1 MKDIFALVDCN
12 SFYVSCERIFR
23 PDLEGKPVGVLSNND
38 GCIVALSKE
47 LKDLGIK
54 RGTPAFQIA
63 HLVKKHNIIL
73 FSSNY
78 TLYGDISA
86 RIMNVLSMFT
96 PDLEIYSIDEAFLS
110 LKGME
115 HFDLEKYAK
124 EIKDIVWKWIGVPVS
139 VGIGETKTLAK
150 IANHIAKK
158 YKKFAGVFNLLN
170 HPQKKLVLSYVKVS
184 DIWGIGNKYA
194 QKLNRFGIHTVS
206 QFIECD
212 ENFIEKEMTIVGLK
226 TLKELKGYSCIVL
239 DDYAKSKKQIISSKS
254 FGKPISDFDDLMQ
267 AISSYLE
274 IALEKLRNQRS
285 VASQIMIFLTT
296 NPFKNSSQYANYVSA
311 SLEIPSAYSPTFI
324 QIGRKLLKSIYKEGY
339 QYKKVGVMISNIQN
353 ENEAELDFF
362 KTAYIDDKHKD
373 VMEVF
378 DKINRING
386 RNTIYYSSSGINR
399 KWEMRREFLSKRY
412 TTNWKELPIV
422 KAI

>member
-1 MKDIFALVDCN
+1 V
-12 SFYVSCERIFR
+12 
-23 PDLEGKPVGVLSNND
+23 
-38 GCIVALSKE
+38 
-47 LKDLGIK
+47 
-54 RGTPAFQIA
+54 
-63 HLVKKHNIIL
+63 
-73 FSSNY
+73 
-78 TLYGDISA
+78 
-86 RIMNVLSMFT
+86 
-96 PDLEIYSIDEAFLS
+96 
-110 LKGME
+110 
-115 HFDLEKYAK
+115 
-124 EIKDIVWKWIGVPVS
+124 
-139 VGIGETKTLAK
+139 
-150 IANHIAKK
+150 
-158 YKKFAGVFNLLN
+158 
-170 HPQKKLVLSYVKVS
+170 
-184 DIWGIGNKYA
+184 
-194 QKLNRFGIHTVS
+194 
-206 QFIECD
+206 
-212 ENFIEKEMTIVGLK
+212 
-226 TLKELKGYSCIVL
+226 
-239 DDYAKSKKQIISSKS
+239 KSKKQIISSKS

-373 VMEVF
+373 VMDVF

>member
-1 MKDIFALVDCN
+1 MTDIFALVDCN

-23 PDLEGKPVGVLSNND
+23 PDLNKKPVGVLSNND

-47 LKDLGIK
+47 LKNLGIK
-54 RGTPAFQIA
+54 RGTPAFRIS
-63 HLVKKHNIIL
+63 HLIKKHHITL

-110 LKGME
+110 FKGME
-115 HFDLEKYAK
+115 YFDLEKYAK
-124 EIKDIVWKWIGVPVS
+124 EIKDIVWKWVGVPVS
-139 VGIGETKTLAK
+139 IGIGETKTLAK

-158 YKKFAGVFNLLN
+158 YDKFGGIFNLVN

-194 QKLNRFGIHTVS
+194 EKLNRFGILNAS
-206 QFIECD
+206 QFIDCD
-212 ENFIEKEMTIVGLK
+212 EDFIEKEMTIVGLK
-226 TLKELKGYSCIVL
+226 TLKELKGVSCIVL
-239 DDYAKSKKQIISSKS
+239 DDYVKSKKQIISSKS

-274 IALEKLRNQRS
+274 IALEKLRKQHS
-285 VASQIMIFLTT
+285 VAGQMMIFLTT

-311 SLEIPSAYSPTFI
+311 SLEIPSAYSPGFI
-324 QIGRKLLKSIYKEGY
+324 QIGRRLLKSIYKEGY
-339 QYKKVGVMISNIQN
+339 QYKKVGVMISDIQK
-353 ENEAELDFF
+353 EEEAELDFF
-362 KTAYIDDKHKD
+362 KTAYIDDKHKNIMD
-373 VMEVF
+373 VF

-386 RNTIYYSSSGINR
+386 RNTIFYSSSGTDK
-399 KWEMRREFLSKRY
+399 KWAMRREFLSKRY

-422 KAI
+422 KAE